1 MEICKTVVFT
11 LNAMK
16 SLLNQPGF
24 SNSMK
29 TIFVPVRYTGK
40 VELDKS
46 IIARL
51 PQTIGLVGTVQFVNA
66 LPQVQKQ
73 LEQAGKKALIGKGYQ
88 PAAGQILGCDIS
100 SAKNIDT
107 DVEGYL
113 YIGDGHFHPISLGVF
128 QKPVFCY
135 NPYAKQFKQLDT
147 ADLKK
152 FEQRRKGA
160 YLKFLSS
167 ERIGILVS
175 TKQGQNN
182 LKRAML
188 AKKKLEQKGKQ
199 AFIFLF
205 DTLDFVELENFPFI
219 ECFVN
224 TACPRIFDDF
234 SKFPKPVINLQ
245 DVQKE
250 LSS

>member
-1 MEICKTVVFT
+1 
-11 LNAMK
+11 
-16 SLLNQPGF
+16 
-24 SNSMK
+24 MK
-29 TIFVPVRYTGK
+29 TIFIPVRYSGK

-46 IIARL
+46 MMAKL
-51 PQTIGLVGTVQFVNA
+51 PQTIGLVGTVQFVHA
-66 LPQVQKQ
+66 LPEIKKQ
-73 LEQAGKKALIGKGYQ
+73 IEQAGKKALIGKGYQ

-107 DVEGYL
+107 DVDGYL

-135 NPYAKQFKQLDT
+135 NPYARQFRQLDV

-160 YLKFLSS
+160 YMKFLAA
-167 ERIGILVS
+167 ECIGILVS
-175 TKQGQNN
+175 LKQGQNN
-182 LKRAML
+182 LKRAMI
-188 AKKKLEQKGKQ
+188 AKKKLEQKGKKV
-199 AFIFLF
+199 FIFLF
-205 DTLDFVELENFPFI
+205 DTLDFTELENFPFI

-234 SKFPKPVINLQ
+234 EKFPKPMINMADL
-245 DVQKE
+245 VEHGVFK
-250 LSS
+250 